1 MSLALISPSWLRL
14 KALTANETTHSP
26 STSETQSFF
35 LHITGRRDNGY
46 HELETL
52 FQFLTIADTLE
63 FTLNDDGVIRLNSDS
78 PEPIALADNLIYR
91 AAQALQ
97 PYCANSKLGADI
109 KLTKRLPMGGG
120 VGGGS
125 SDAATTLLALNQLWN
140 LQLSPSKLAAIGLAL
155 GADVPVFVHGQ
166 ATFARGVGEQFL
178 PANTERKLVFGR
190 SSASSRQ
197 YCRNISTF
205 GSAALNCKI
214 TRAYA
219 ALLGLS
225 MA

>member
-1 MSLALISPSWLRL
+1 M
-14 KALTANETTHSP
+14 KQLTLPAPAKLNL
-26 STSETQSFF
+26 F

-155 GADVPVFVHGQ
+155 GADVPVFCPWPSNLCPW
-166 ATFARGVGEQFL
+166 RW
-178 PANTERKLVFGR
+178 
-190 SSASSRQ
+190 
-197 YCRNISTF
+197 
-205 GSAALNCKI
+205 
-214 TRAYA
+214 
-219 ALLGLS
+219 
-225 MA
+225 